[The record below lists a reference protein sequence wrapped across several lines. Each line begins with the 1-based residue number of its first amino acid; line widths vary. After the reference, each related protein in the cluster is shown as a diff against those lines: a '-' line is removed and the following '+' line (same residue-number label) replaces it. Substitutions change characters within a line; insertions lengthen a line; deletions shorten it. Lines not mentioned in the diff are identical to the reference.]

1 MDAQKD
7 TGDKRAEGDGMPKSL
22 LQKNNGNYIAA
33 LIEYIDTNVASA
45 WTRKLLKTVVLG
57 LIVAIVI
64 CMLIWPFVIRG

>member
-1 MDAQKD
+1 
-7 TGDKRAEGDGMPKSL
+7 MPQSL